1 MSRSAEE
8 PEIHE
13 LSITLMAVESL
24 TSLVAFLDPVTL
36 TTWHKSGGPSSRN
49 VAARDFALAR
59 DDFDPVRN
67 PSKLTQCFRPR
78 SQRFADIELEK
89 EHELNGT
96 FASAE
101 HRGTRTYLNK
111 LGNVLEQIGHG
122 KSVWLCFVYDRLKAC
137 PFLTRI
143 EALP

>member
-13 LSITLMAVESL
+13 LGITFLAVEGL
-24 TSLVAFLDPVTL
+24 TSLIAFLDPVTL

-59 DDFDPVRN
+59 DNFDPVRN
-67 PSKLTQCFRPR
+67 PSQLTQCFRPR

-89 EHELNGT
+89 EHELNDIYSHLLNTGGLNLP
-96 FASAE
+96 
-101 HRGTRTYLNK
+101 RQTR
-111 LGNVLEQIGHG
+111 E
-122 KSVWLCFVYDRLKAC
+122 C
-137 PFLTRI
+137 P
-143 EALP
+143 